1 MNSISVFAAG
11 RIVGRVDGDTF
22 KKSITGSRHF
32 LRKPPAIAFDVSTLR
47 DVEDAGALS
56 VEVLDRETGRKYHAP
71 ISLVLAKG
79 FFFNRG
85 FGEQIGLSLRYFDVT
100 GGNVTTTR
108 AAEVMPARPA
118 VQQLSLFGS

>member
-100 GGNVTTTR
+100 GGNATTTR
-108 AAEVMPARPA
+108 AAEVRPA
-118 VQQLSLFGS
+118 PAVQLSLFGG